1 MLSAE
6 KKDKTTE
13 KKFEEI
19 LSNATEIIPNSL
31 SLWHARLRYLFA
43 SGKEEEAEAVF
54 LKVQKY

>member
-1 MLSAE
+1 MLNAE

-13 KKFEEI
+13 TKFEEI
-19 LSNATEIIPNSL
+19 LSIATETIPSSI

-43 SGKEEEAEAVF
+43 SGEEKEAEAVF